1 MPAPGKGKKR
11 KTKKAIESQRNQQL
25 LIRNLIKES
34 KKNEVDKKI

>member
-11 KTKKAIESQRNQQL
+11 KTKKTIESQRSQQL